1 MAPIILIDAN
11 NLLHRY
17 FHGPTS
23 IGKEGRNVNAVRG
36 IAALVDRLWRMFSPA
51 AIVAV
56 FDAGD
61 SGRRQ
66 IFAAYKAHR
75 EGTPPELVYQIGL
88 AQRWL
93 PTHYQTDVVRVEG
106 YEADDVIVTLAGQLG
121 GRGIEVIVVT
131 NDKDLTCIVHDE
143 PPRVTL
149 YGVAGSVWSRVDEA
163 AVMDRLG
170 VPPTA
175 VVDYLALCGDASD
188 GVPGVPGIGPKT
200 AAILLRQHGTLD
212 AVLENIDAIERPRW
226 RELLTEHRDAALTAR
241 QLLAPVAVPL
251 ADVERGTTHAR
262 RPPP

>member
-17 FHGPTS
+17 FHGPTA
-23 IGKEGRNVNAVRG
+23 IGKDGRNVNAVRG
-36 IAALVDRLWRMFSPA
+36 ITALVNRLWRMFSPV

-66 IFAAYKAHR
+66 LFAAYKAHR
-75 EGTPPELVYQIGL
+75 EGAPPELVYQIGL
-88 AQRWL
+88 AQRYL

-106 YEADDVIVTLAGQLG
+106 YEADDVIVTLAEQLG
-121 GRGIEVIVVT
+121 GEGIEVIVVT
-131 NDKDLTCIVHDE
+131 NDKDLACIVHDA

-149 YGVAGSVWSRVDEA
+149 FGVSSTGWQRVDEA
-163 AVMDRLG
+163 AVRDRLG
-170 VPPTA
+170 VPPPA

-200 AAILLRQHGTLD
+200 AALLLREYGSLD
-212 AVLENIDAIERPRW
+212 AVFEHVEGIERPRW
-226 RELLTEHRDAALTAR
+226 RELLTEHREAALMTR
-241 QLLAPVAVPL
+241 RLLAPVAVPL
-251 ADVERGTTHAR
+251 VEVERGTTRAR